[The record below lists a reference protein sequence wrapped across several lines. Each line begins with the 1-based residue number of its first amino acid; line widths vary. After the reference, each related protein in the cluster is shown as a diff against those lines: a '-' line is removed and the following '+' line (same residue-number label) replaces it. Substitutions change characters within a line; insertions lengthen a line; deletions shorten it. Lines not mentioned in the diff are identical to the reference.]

1 MNSMYLANPSFSQIS
16 FHHSM
21 VTKLPNHCTQDI
33 FRLLTLCIV
42 YLWNA
47 LIYELHKHF
56 ILYDL
61 WVIVSQSHLMGE
73 LMADHH
79 SNPEFIRNAGCEGIN
94 EKAGLPVGGQ
104 TPVLHRT
111 RLEVRDGYQICE
123 RENTGQGRKVTGGEG
138 KLTGNLGKKEM
149 LCGLVKQKRNK
160 WIPCL
165 GRG

>member
-1 MNSMYLANPSFSQIS
+1 
-16 FHHSM
+16 
-21 VTKLPNHCTQDI
+21 
-33 FRLLTLCIV
+33 
-42 YLWNA
+42 
-47 LIYELHKHF
+47 
-56 ILYDL
+56 
-61 WVIVSQSHLMGE
+61 MGE

-160 WIPCL
+160 
-165 GRG
+165 